1 MENPVTDSSSSSEAG
16 DSEPESTT
24 RSKKNQYTG
33 AHPEMKY
40 LKRGALC
47 MTSEEFSDSGK
58 QLLKREYVLDLRFPE
73 AENTVEATGD
83 LNESEFDAIRLN
95 SWPILKVLVKLS
107 TIVIPDAG
115 EYSPGSVPYV
125 FWKPFTFFVENLGLL
140 QEHLKILKGAASK
153 KCVHSV
159 LKRSFYV
166 CC

>member
-1 MENPVTDSSSSSEAG
+1 
-16 DSEPESTT
+16 
-24 RSKKNQYTG
+24 
-33 AHPEMKY
+33 MKY

-58 QLLKREYVLDLRFPE
+58 QLLKREYVIDLRFPE
-73 AENTVEATGD
+73 AENTVEVTGD

-95 SWPILKVLVKLS
+95 SWPVLKALVKLLTIS
-107 TIVIPDAG
+107 TTGD
-115 EYSPGSVPYV
+115 YSPKSVPYV
-125 FWKPFTFFVENLGLL
+125 FWKPFSVFVENLGPL
-140 QEHLKILKGAASK
+140 QEHLKALKGAASK

>member
-1 MENPVTDSSSSSEAG
+1 MDSPVTDSSSSSEAG
-16 DSEPESTT
+16 DSETESTT
-24 RSKKNQYTG
+24 QSKKNQYTG
-33 AHPEMKY
+33 THPEMKY

-95 SWPILKVLVKLS
+95 SWPILKALAKLPNVS
-107 TIVIPDAG
+107 VAG
-115 EYSPGSVPYV
+115 NYSQRSVPYV
-125 FWKPFTFFVENLGLL
+125 FWAPFSIFVENLGPL
-140 QEHLKILKGAASK
+140 QEHLKKLKGAASN
-153 KCVHSV
+153 KCVPPV